1 MQEAI
6 DVLAALLNL
15 PFVKALSLFASFA
28 GVVIGLLSL
37 RRVNQVADSQLANFK
52 ADHLRFL
59 NEQRSRIEVL
69 TLRDAGTATLVAKA
83 FGRNDPDAARREA
96 LYCLY
101 LNMLSSA
108 HSAWRNGLIDKA
120 EYEKHMDF
128 FFEDFK
134 GNAKELG
141 VVLSMNYYTAEFD
154 ADCRKR
160 LKLVA

>member
-6 DVLAALLNL
+6 DLVAALMNL
-15 PFVKALSLFASFA
+15 PVVQALSLLASFA
-28 GVVIGLLSL
+28 GVFIGLLSL
-37 RRVNQVADSQLANFK
+37 RRVNQVADSQIANFK
-52 ADHLRFL
+52 ADHARFL

-69 TLRDAGTATLVAKA
+69 TLEDEGTAALVAMA
-83 FGRNDPDAARREA
+83 FGRNDAEAARREA

-108 HSAWRNGLIDKA
+108 HSAWRNGLINEE

-128 FFEDFK
+128 FFKDFK
-134 GNAKELG
+134 GSASELSA
-141 VVLSMNYYTAEFD
+141 VLSVNFYSTEFD

-160 LKLVA
+160 LKLGL